1 MVHLM
6 VKTLQMFLAT
16 ESVFKDRYRL
26 FEGWDTNPIN
36 EMTAMISLQRQF
48 EMQLKLMKTAEEI
61 DASSASLLRAF

>member
-1 MVHLM
+1 M

-36 EMTAMISLQRQF
+36 EMTGRPIATDFL
-48 EMQLKLMKTAEEI
+48 
-61 DASSASLLRAF
+61 